1 MNRMIDCTIGT
12 AMALM
17 LWGCNGDSTI
27 SAPKG
32 HESRPQTVET
42 VSTPDTTG
50 LFAGADATAQ
60 DAAIAALGYRLRLD
74 YVIQYEEIS
83 TEPGVST
90 RVTLVPYERH
100 DDSCEAIYL
109 TIVSRGER
117 SAAGSFRL
125 RTTPSIAQTVSYEF
139 IEELSVWVGPGL
151 SAPASNVRKG
161 IRPLVSP
168 ALCWKCVG
176 KCWLKATAAGCTTA
190 AVACG
195 FSGPAWGHC
204 AGGWCAGAAAGA
216 AVGCLLDEVIS

>member
-1 MNRMIDCTIGT
+1 MSRTQNCLAG
-12 AMALM
+12 AALV
-17 LWGCNGDSTI
+17 LVVWGCNGESTTSPPKRDDSSVPAVGI
-27 SAPKG
+27 VP
-32 HESRPQTVET
+32 
-42 VSTPDTTG
+42 TPDTAE
-50 LFAGADATAQ
+50 LFAGADAAAQ
-60 DAAIAALGYRLRLD
+60 NSAITTLGYRLRLD

-83 TEPGVST
+83 SEPGIST
-90 RVTLVPYERH
+90 RVTLVPYEWP
-100 DDSCEAIYL
+100 DDSCEAVYL
-109 TIVSRGER
+109 TIISRGER

-125 RTTPSIAQTVSYEF
+125 RTTPPTAQTISYEF
-139 IEELSVWVGPGL
+139 IEELSVWVGPGV
-151 SAPASNVRKG
+151 SAPTSNSRKG

-176 KCWLKATAAGCTTA
+176 KCWLKATAAGCATA